1 MPHKMK
7 GYVQLES
14 YVKKKREEAENDMND
29 AHVRAAVERKHRIAR
44 MSPAE
49 VGKLQAVMYATSMYL
64 AGFSGERVL

>member
-29 AHVRAAVERKHRIAR
+29 AHVKAAVARKNRIAR
-44 MSPAE
+44 MSPSE
-49 VGKLQAVMYATSMYL
+49 VEKLQAVMYATSMYL